1 MKTVPLET
9 ANPEIHLIA
18 PDVERDAPLSV
29 VWLAGQAGRDTLK
42 LMGVTDA
49 DNQASTLEAER
60 QRVRDFISDGQQL
73 NWMIQYAG
81 TVVGSIW
88 VDVNPSKHL
97 PSPGLHIMIGDPAVR
112 GKGVGHAAATAV
124 IGHLQAGGV
133 TEIFSRH
140 LVSNSG
146 VMRLLSNL
154 GFVPL
159 DKPYADA
166 DNLHWQ
172 NVNLQL

>member
-1 MKTVPLET
+1 
-9 ANPEIHLIA
+9 
-18 PDVERDAPLSV
+18 
-29 VWLAGQAGRDTLK
+29 
-42 LMGVTDA
+42 
-49 DNQASTLEAER
+49 
-60 QRVRDFISDGQQL
+60 
-73 NWMIQYAG
+73 MIQYAG

-88 VDVNPSKHL
+88 VDVKSSEYL

-124 IGHLQAGGV
+124 ISHLHDDGA

-146 VMRLLSNL
+146 VMQLLSNL

-159 DKPYADA
+159 DQPYADA
-166 DNLHWQ
+166 DNLNWQ
-172 NVNLQL
+172 NVSLQL